1 MVGQCGRRR
10 LVVVGNRSVLIDQ
23 RDTKILAIEASQE
36 RNGLLLLVEGGSN
49 ELGFLRQIGTR
60 GIRQSVLHKER
71 TQHRKRHD
79 NRHGADKDRHKNAV
93 RQRMFSL
100 GAKTTGYSSDAVAA
114 VSSPSAPSPA
124 EGSAR
129 R

>member
-10 LVVVGNRSVLIDQ
+10 LVVVGNRSILVNQ
-23 RDTKILAIEASQE
+23 RDAQVLSIEATQE
-36 RNGLLLLVEGGSN
+36 RDGLLLLVEGGSN
-49 ELGFLRQIGTR
+49 ELGFLRQVGTR
-60 GIRQSVLHKER
+60 GIRQGVLHKER

-100 GAKTTGYSSDAVAA
+100 GGEDHGLLSDAVAA

-124 EGSAR
+124 EGSAKR
-129 R
+129 